1 MPFHLHKKNVAKHI
15 EYNFKTQGNNLRTPL
30 RTLLKISGGTNTLN
44 PTNIQGS
51 NFLPPPRVLFPGPLC
66 KNLPCSTYICSP
78 Y

>member
-1 MPFHLHKKNVAKHI
+1 VAKHI
-15 EYNFKTQGNNLRTPL
+15 EYNLKHKENKLGTPS
-30 RTLLKISGGTNTLN
+30 RTLLRTCGGTNTLN

-51 NFLPPPRVLFPGPLC
+51 NFLPPPLVLSLGPFC